1 MSNYEKGADSGFGKK
16 FNITAVKQV
25 LDYLFSKQE
34 EKDGEGSKFLDMRTD
49 ISERE
54 LFNSLTYYRLLE
66 EQYNC
71 KAAGAIANILER
83 LKISA
88 SRMGRLEGVN
98 ILKQQ
103 MPKEETL
110 IKGLADSL
118 RDIKTSE

>member
-1 MSNYEKGADSGFGKK
+1 MSSNKEADTGFGKK
-16 FNITAVKQV
+16 FNVTAVKQV
-25 LDYLFSKQE
+25 LDYLFSRQE
-34 EKDGEGSKFLDMRTD
+34 EKDGEGSRFLDMRTD

-66 EQYNC
+66 EEYHC

-88 SRMGRLEGVN
+88 GRMGRLEGVN

-110 IKGLADSL
+110 IKGLAESL
-118 RDIKTSE
+118 RDIKTVE

>member
-1 MSNYEKGADSGFGKK
+1 MSKEYDSGFGKK
-16 FNITAVKQV
+16 FSIGAVKQV
-25 LDYLFSKQE
+25 LDYLFGKE
-34 EKDGEGSKFLDMRTD
+34 EKKDGEDGSKFLDMRTD

-54 LFNSLTYYRLLE
+54 LFNSLTYYRLLQ

-83 LKISA
+83 LKVS
-88 SRMGRLEGVN
+88 SNRMGRLEGVN

-118 RDIKTSE
+118 KEGLQIEG

>member
-1 MSNYEKGADSGFGKK
+1 MSYEKEADSGFGKK
-16 FNITAVKQV
+16 FNVTAVKQV
-25 LDYLFSKQE
+25 LDYLFGKQE
-34 EKDGEGSKFLDMRTD
+34 EKDGSSKFLDMRTD

-66 EQYNC
+66 EEYNC

-88 SRMGRLEGVN
+88 QRMGRLEGVN

-110 IKGLADSL
+110 IKGLAESL
-118 RDIKTSE
+118 REVKTLE